1 MKVEMRSQMKKQLLH
16 RLLTVAFLSSFAL
29 PGLAAEAKL
38 TDAQINEI
46 NAQYPMPTGKMLGD
60 ACAACHGTL
69 GAEFGEG
76 MPPLAG
82 MNRDDFIKLMKAFKA
97 NEFPTVVMHD
107 VAYVYSDAEIEA
119 MADYFAAQPAQQWP
133 HLNADGTVKTQTM
146 THVNA
151 TGDAQ

>member
-1 MKVEMRSQMKKQLLH
+1 MKFPIKKQLFTLA
-16 RLLTVAFLSSFAL
+16 LCAMFVA
-29 PGLAAEAKL
+29 PGLAAKAKL

-60 ACAACHGTL
+60 SCAACHGTL

-82 MNRDDFIKLMKAFKA
+82 MNRDDFIALMKAFKA
-97 NEFPTVVMHD
+97 NAFPTVVMHD

-133 HLNADGTVKTQTM
+133 HLNADGTIKTQ
-146 THVNA
+146 VNA
-151 TGDAQ
+151 TGGAQ